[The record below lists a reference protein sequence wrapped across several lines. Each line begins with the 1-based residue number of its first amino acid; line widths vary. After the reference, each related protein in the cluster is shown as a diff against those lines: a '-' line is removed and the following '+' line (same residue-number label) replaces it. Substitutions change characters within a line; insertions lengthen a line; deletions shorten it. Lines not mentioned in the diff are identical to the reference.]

1 MRLGV
6 RLGHWS
12 TLDQT
17 NIDSKEEFLMAQF
30 QNFKDLD
37 DFVENQII
45 PACTQFESQ
54 INELE
59 TKIKNCVTIQD
70 TGNYVQQ
77 YDFDQLKIEVENM
90 KTKVDEMFGTLDGDD
105 PLGTVALR
113 NEVAEI
119 KKALVSHGIL
129 TP

>member
-1 MRLGV
+1 MAEFNFENFNQLNGFV
-6 RLGHWS
+6 
-12 TLDQT
+12 T
-17 NIDSKEEFLMAQF
+17 NE
-30 QNFKDLD
+30 
-37 DFVENQII
+37 II
-45 PACTQFESQ
+45 PSCKQFDSQ
-54 INELE
+54 ISELQ

-105 PLGTVALR
+105 PLGTVTLR

>member
-1 MRLGV
+1 
-6 RLGHWS
+6 
-12 TLDQT
+12 
-17 NIDSKEEFLMAQF
+17 
-30 QNFKDLD
+30 
-37 DFVENQII
+37 
-45 PACTQFESQ
+45 
-54 INELE
+54 
-59 TKIKNCVTIQD
+59 
-70 TGNYVQQ
+70 
-77 YDFDQLKIEVENM
+77 M

>member
-1 MRLGV
+1 
-6 RLGHWS
+6 
-12 TLDQT
+12 
-17 NIDSKEEFLMAQF
+17 MAQF
-30 QNFKDLD
+30 ENFKQLD
-37 DFVENQII
+37 DFVENEIM
-45 PACTQFESQ
+45 PACRQFDSQ
-54 INELE
+54 IDDLQ

-105 PLGTVALR
+105 PLGTVTLR

-119 KKALVSHGIL
+119 KKALVSHGTL

>member
-1 MRLGV
+1 
-6 RLGHWS
+6 
-12 TLDQT
+12 
-17 NIDSKEEFLMAQF
+17 MAQF

-77 YDFDQLKIEVENM
+77 YDFDQLKIEIEDM
-90 KTKVDEMFGTLDGDD
+90 KIKVNEMFGLRIATLTNIAYYLD
-105 PLGTVALR
+105 LI
-113 NEVAEI
+113 NEI
-119 KKALVSHGIL
+119 KNEINNNTFVKWSDKYLKMYEN
-129 TP
+129 